1 MKGLLE
7 AVRQA
12 IGLNKAKG
20 LTLIELLVAISILV
34 ILLSIAI
41 PNYMRHQRRAM
52 LTSYAE
58 PIARSC
64 IMDYAT
70 WCIENP
76 GGQPAI
82 GNLRNCFDTNPNDL
96 QFTTAGGTVTLSV
109 GNLPRCNVDGTPAD
123 HTVIARLDRVNDF
136 EAFCQTVAS
145 SIRCGVRER

>member
-12 IGLNKAKG
+12 IGLNRAKG
-20 LTLIELLVAISILV
+20 LTLIELLVVISILV

-41 PNYMRHQRRAM
+41 PNYMRHQRKAM

-64 IMDYAT
+64 MMDYAT

-76 GGQPAI
+76 GGQPTIA
-82 GNLRNCFDTNPNDL
+82 NLRNCFDANENDL
-96 QFTTAGGTVTLSV
+96 QFTTAGGTVTIDV
-109 GNLPRCNVDGTPAD
+109 GNLPSCNVDGTPANY
-123 HTVIARLDRVNDF
+123 TVIARLDRVNDF

-145 SIRCGVRER
+145 SVRCGVRER